1 MSEAATQA
9 EPVIGPP
16 DMNLA
21 EFIISVEAQ
30 KANIDIP
37 LVRRAYEFSE
47 GAHRGQKRESGEP
60 YLNHCV
66 AVALILAEQ
75 RLDSATIAAGLIHD
89 VIEDTQYGLDK
100 VREHFGDEIA
110 QLVDGVTKI
119 SGVRI
124 QGRTELQVE
133 YFRKMLVSMAE
144 DIRVIIIKLADR
156 LHNMR
161 TLDSLAPDRRR
172 RIAEETRDVFAPFA
186 NRFGMAKIKWEL
198 EDLALKH
205 LHPETYNELVQKV
218 ELKRDEREAYIEEVR
233 KPLEVALQAEDI
245 EATISG
251 RAKHFDSIYRKMV
264 KRKMNFEDIQDLL
277 AIRVIVNSERACY
290 HALGVVHTLW
300 TPVIDRFDDYIATP
314 KTNGY
319 RSLHTTVI
327 GPRGRMVEIQIRT
340 HEMHYTAEYGIA
352 AHWLYKEGRRQSD
365 ATDRQMNWLR
375 EMLEWQ
381 KEVPDPKEFL
391 DFFKTDLM
399 GDEIYVFTPR
409 GDLKPLQRDAT
420 PIDFA
425 YAVHTEVGHR
435 CVGARVN
442 GRIVPLGHKLKS
454 GDEVEIITGPRPHP
468 SRDWLSTAT
477 SARARS
483 KVRQFLRKTGFE
495 QSLALGRE
503 ILHRELKKERIP
515 SPSDAEMTDLAMTM
529 SYGDVD
535 AMLAALGSGTLS
547 VSSVIHRLR
556 PKEEDT
562 GRPSLVRRIAD
573 RARRPRGIKIQNMD
587 SMMFR
592 FANCCQ
598 PVPGE
603 RIVGYITRGRGV
615 TVHRS
620 DCENVVALFNQPERR
635 LAVEWDVAPDQTF
648 LVRLLV
654 GLKNR
659 KNLLRDVTQAISETE
674 TNIRS
679 AAVNG
684 DLSTGLGEF
693 VINVK
698 NLRHLNQ
705 VISKIRKVPGV
716 LGVDRSSEGFTGEDS
731 EDVGAA

>member
-1 MSEAATQA
+1 M
-9 EPVIGPP
+9 
-16 DMNLA
+16 
-21 EFIISVEAQ
+21 
-30 KANIDIP
+30 
-37 LVRRAYEFSE
+37 
-47 GAHRGQKRESGEP
+47 
-60 YLNHCV
+60 
-66 AVALILAEQ
+66 
-75 RLDSATIAAGLIHD
+75 
-89 VIEDTQYGLDK
+89 
-100 VREHFGDEIA
+100 REHFGEEIA
-110 QLVDGVTKI
+110 LLVDGVTKI

-124 QGRTELQVE
+124 TGRTELQVE

-144 DIRVIIIKLADR
+144 DLRVILIKLADR

-161 TLDSLAPDRRR
+161 TLDHLKPDRRQ

-198 EDLALKH
+198 EDLALKY
-205 LHPETYNELVQKV
+205 LHPEAYNELVLKV
-218 ELKRDEREAYIEEVR
+218 EMRREDRQAYIEEVT
-233 KPLEVALQAEDI
+233 KPLDAALRAEAI
-245 EATISG
+245 EAAITG

-264 KRKMNFEDIQDLL
+264 KRNLKFEEIQDLL
-277 AIRVIVNSERACY
+277 AIRVLVDSERACY
-290 HALGVVHTLW
+290 HALGVTHTLW

-314 KTNGY
+314 KSNGY

-340 HEMHYTAEYGIA
+340 HKMHYTAEYGIA
-352 AHWLYKEGRRQSD
+352 AHWLYKEGRHQSD

-375 EMLEWQ
+375 EVLEWQ
-381 KEVPDPKEFL
+381 KEVPDAKEFL

-399 GDEIYVFTPR
+399 QDEIYVFTPR
-409 GDLKPLQRDAT
+409 GDLKPLHRGAT

-442 GRIVPLGHKLKS
+442 GRIVPLSYTLKS
-454 GDEVEIITGPRPHP
+454 GDEVEVITGSKPHP
-468 SRDWLSTAT
+468 SRDWLSVAT
-477 SARARS
+477 SAKARS

-495 QSLALGRE
+495 DSLALGRE
-503 ILHRELKKERIP
+503 IFTRELKHARIP
-515 SPSDAEMTDLAMTM
+515 VPPDTGLTDLAMTM
-529 SYGDVD
+529 SYADTD

-547 VSSVIHRLR
+547 IASIIHRLR
-556 PKEEDT
+556 PKKDVNE
-562 GRPSLVRRIAD
+562 RPSLVRRLTD

-603 RIVGYITRGRGV
+603 RIIGYITRGRGV

-620 DCENVVALFNQPERR
+620 DCENAAALLSQPERR
-635 LAVEWDVAPDQTF
+635 LAVEWDVVPDQTF

-679 AAVNG
+679 AAIDG
-684 DLSTGLGEF
+684 DVSTGLGEF

-705 VISKIRKVPGV
+705 VISRIRKVPGV
-716 LGVDRSSEGFTGEDS
+716 LSVERSAEGMSGEDHT
-731 EDVGAA
+731 DGGNG

>member
-1 MSEAATQA
+1 MSEAATQH
-9 EPVIGPP
+9 EQVSRFPE
-16 DMNLA
+16 MNLA
-21 EFIISVEAQ
+21 EFIIAVEAQ
-30 KANIDIP
+30 KANIDIS

-47 GAHRGQKRESGEP
+47 NAHRGQKRESGEP
-60 YLNHCV
+60 YFNHCV
-66 AVALILAEQ
+66 AVGLILAEQ

-89 VIEDTQYGLDK
+89 VVEDTTYGLDA
-100 VREHFGDEIA
+100 VRAHFGDEIA
-110 QLVDGVTKI
+110 LLVDGVTKI

-124 QGRTELQVE
+124 KGRTELQVE

-144 DIRVIIIKLADR
+144 DIRVILIKLADR

-161 TLDSLAPDRRR
+161 TLDHLAPDRRK

-198 EDLALKH
+198 EDLALKY
-205 LHPETYNELVQKV
+205 LHPKAYAELVQKV
-218 ELKRDEREAYIEEVR
+218 ELKRDERQAYIEEVKR
-233 KPLEVALQAEDI
+233 PLDEALKAENIEV
-245 EATISG
+245 TITG

-264 KRKMNFEDIQDLL
+264 KRNLKFEDIQDLL
-277 AIRVIVNSERACY
+277 AIRVLVHTERSCY

-314 KTNGY
+314 KSNGY

-352 AHWLYKEGRRQSD
+352 AHWLYKEGRHQSD
-365 ATDRQMNWLR
+365 ASDRQMNWLR
-375 EMLEWQ
+375 EVLEWQ

-399 GDEIYVFTPR
+399 QDEIYVFTPR
-409 GDLKPLQRDAT
+409 GDLKPLQRDST

-442 GRIVPLGHKLKS
+442 GRIVPLSHKLKS
-454 GDEVEIITGPRPHP
+454 GDEVEIITGSKPHP
-468 SRDWLSTAT
+468 SRDWLSTAIT
-477 SARARS
+477 AKARS
-483 KVRQFLRKTGFE
+483 KVRQFLRKAGFE
-495 QSLALGRE
+495 DSLALGRE
-503 ILHRELKKERIP
+503 ILNRELKHSRIP
-515 SPSDAEMTDLAMTM
+515 LPSDAELTDLAMTM
-529 SYGDVD
+529 SFADID
-535 AMLAALGSGTLS
+535 AMMAALGSGS
-547 VSSVIHRLR
+547 MSIASIIHRLR
-556 PKEEDT
+556 PAKGEPD
-562 GRPSLVRRIAD
+562 RPSLVRRIAD

-603 RIVGYITRGRGV
+603 RIIGYITRGRGV

-620 DCENVVALFNQPERR
+620 DCVNAASLLSQPERR
-635 LAVEWDVAPDQTF
+635 LAVEWDVDSDQTF

-679 AAVNG
+679 AAVDG
-684 DLSTGLGEF
+684 DVSTGLGEF

-705 VISKIRKVPGV
+705 VISQIRKVPGV
-716 LGVDRSSEGFTGEDS
+716 LSVERSSEGMTGEDHT
-731 EDVGAA
+731 DGGG